1 MHAFKFLVKD
11 FFRVCCMVFVD
22 RFNYST
28 TNELNDKLEFCSKTF
43 TKIKEEDNN
52 KKTFHSSMIRVV
64 ARAYIV

>member
-1 MHAFKFLVKD
+1 
-11 FFRVCCMVFVD
+11 MVWEAWRGRMKAPID

-64 ARAYIV
+64 ARAYII